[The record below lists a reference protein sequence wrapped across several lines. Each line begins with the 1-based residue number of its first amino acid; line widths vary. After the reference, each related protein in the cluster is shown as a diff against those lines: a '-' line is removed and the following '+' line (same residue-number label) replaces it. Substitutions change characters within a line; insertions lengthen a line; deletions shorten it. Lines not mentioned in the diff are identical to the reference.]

1 MGPLNCLH
9 TVLNVVKSNSQH
21 TRKQFKEKYVRP
33 VMFTLNTCIE
43 GIGETKTCSAKRQNL
58 AMDWC

>member
-43 GIGETKTCSAKRQNL
+43 GIGETKTCSAKR
-58 AMDWC
+58 